1 MYAGIP
7 SICIPLAGGQFIN
20 SSLVE
25 HHGIGIYVNTILI
38 DESGKKGIN
47 LNNFENDLENAL
59 PKVLDKG

>member
-7 SICIPLAGGQFIN
+7 SICIPLAGDQFIN

-38 DESGKKGIN
+38 DESGKREIN
-47 LNNFENDLENAL
+47 LDNFKNDLENAL